1 MKKVLIMYSVI
12 LLGLCSSCTS
22 TKPDTN
28 HKVVE
33 TIDYKVAYEN
43 YSKEFVELNDIN
55 LIKEDEQSSKVI
67 FYYKD
72 SQGYLVPVMRQVPK
86 QEGIAKSVIE
96 ALIDDGE
103 NRIELRGLGLSPV
116 LPKGLKCELALKGDN
131 LMRVSFNDV
140 ILSLK
145 SEEEEKTALQAVIYT
160 LTEFETVDK
169 VQILVNNEIRDTL
182 TNGTKIKEPLTRA
195 NINAVNNV
203 VKGEFVKSTFYS
215 FNNTSNNY
223 TYYIPITKNILKDHK
238 DVPSIIE
245 EQINL
250 NREMNK
256 KIPDGFELD
265 SVVKEDKTVYLSIKK
280 EIDTENI
287 NFIRF
292 MNAMCLTIGQNSDV
306 DTIKLLI
313 GDKEVKDKKIETF
326 TIPTFA
332 NVYK

>member
-1 MKKVLIMYSVI
+1 MKKVLIMFSII

-22 TKPDTN
+22 TEPDDEA
-28 HKVVE
+28 VE
-33 TIDYKVAYEN
+33 TIDYKVAYEE
-43 YSKEFVELNDIN
+43 YSEEFVELNDSD
-55 LIKEDEQSSKVI
+55 LIKEDEDSSQVV

-72 SQGYLVPVMRQVPK
+72 VQGYLVPVMRQVPK
-86 QEGIAKSVIE
+86 QEGIAKSVIN
-96 ALIDDGE
+96 ALIDTSE

-116 LPKGLKCELALKGDN
+116 LPEDLKCELALKEDN

-145 SEEEEKTALQAVIYT
+145 TQEEEKTALQAVVYT

-169 VQILVNNEIRDTL
+169 VQILVNNEIIETL
-182 TNGTKIKEPLTRA
+182 TNGTQISEPLTRA
-195 NINAVNNV
+195 NINSLNNV
-203 VKGEFVKSTFYS
+203 VNGEYVRSTFYS

-223 TYYIPITKNILKDHK
+223 TYYIPITKNILKESK
-238 DVPSIIE
+238 EIPSIVE

-250 NREMNK
+250 NKEMNK

-265 SVVKEDKTVYLSIKK
+265 GVVKEDKTVYISIKN
-280 EIDTENI
+280 EIDTKDIEYT
-287 NFIRF
+287 RF
-292 MNAMCLTIGQNSDV
+292 MKAMCLTIGQNSDV
-306 DTIKLLI
+306 DTIQLLI
-313 GDKEVKDKKIETF
+313 GDKEVQTY